1 MSERKLKV
9 LQVNKLYAPDI
20 GGVERVA
27 QQIAEGLAEQ
37 TQMQVLVCQKK
48 GKRTKQKVNG
58 IPVTRSK
65 TLGTK
70 FSMPISFGFFR
81 DLRRLCR
88 EQDLLL
94 FHMPFP
100 LGDLAYLFSGY
111 RGKTAVWWHADV
123 VRQKKLMFFYR
134 PIMNA
139 FLRRVDRI
147 FVATQGHIEGSAY
160 LGPYREKCRVVPFGL
175 NVEEYRK
182 DTAPASPLAE
192 RAKAGT
198 VKFLFVGRLVYYKGV
213 DVLLRAFE
221 KVPNAELFIVGSG
234 PLREELEAEA
244 QRMGKAD
251 AVHFLAGLSDAQL
264 KACYRDCDV
273 FVLPSIA
280 RSEAFGLVQLEA
292 MAFGRPVINTSLPS
306 GVPYVSLHGK
316 TGLTVPPE
324 DAQALADAMCAL
336 AGDAGLREAY
346 GKAGYERVCTEFSE
360 QHMMELLLEQ
370 MEQLAGQEPAK

>member
-48 GKRTKQKVNG
+48 GKRTEQKVNG
-58 IPVTRSK
+58 IPITRSK

-70 FSMPISFGFFR
+70 FSMPISFGFFW

-147 FVATQGHIEGSAY
+147 FVATQGHIEDSAY

-221 KVPNAELFIVGSG
+221 KVQNAELFIVGSG

-336 AGDAGLREAY
+336 AGDVGLREAY

>member
-1 MSERKLKV
+1 MSEKKLSV
-9 LQVNKLYAPDI
+9 LQINKLYAPDI
-20 GGVERVA
+20 GGVERVI
-27 QQIAEGLAEQ
+27 QQIAEGLAGQ

-48 GKRTKQKVNG
+48 GERKEEEVNG
-58 IPVTRSK
+58 VPVTRSK

-81 DLRRLCR
+81 DLRRLCKGK
-88 EQDLLL
+88 DLLL

-111 RGKTAVWWHADV
+111 QGKTAVWWHADV

-175 NVEEYRK
+175 NVEEYKK
-182 DTAPASPLAE
+182 DAAKTSPLAE
-192 RAKAGT
+192 QGQEGT

-234 PLREELEAEA
+234 PLRAELEAEA
-244 QRMGKAD
+244 ERMGKAG
-251 AVHFLAGLSDAQL
+251 AVHFLSGLSDEQL

-292 MAFGRPVINTSLPS
+292 MAFGRPVINTNLPS
-306 GVPYVSLHGK
+306 GVPYVSLDGK

-336 AGDAGLREAY
+336 AEDAALREQY
-346 GKAGYERVCTEFSE
+346 GRAGYERVCTEFSE
-360 QHMMELLLEQ
+360 QHMMALLMEQ
-370 MEQLAGQEPAK
+370 MRQLAGEAEE

>member
-9 LQVNKLYAPDI
+9 LQINKLYAPDI

-48 GKRTKQKVNG
+48 GKRTEQKVNG

-160 LGPYREKCRVVPFGL
+160 LGPYREKCCVVPFGL
-175 NVEEYRK
+175 NVEEYKK
-182 DTAPASPLAE
+182 DVAPASPLAE
-192 RAKAGT
+192 RAKTGT

-221 KVPNAELFIVGSG
+221 KVQNAELFIVGSG

-324 DAQALADAMCAL
+324 DVQALADAMCAL

-346 GKAGYERVCTEFSE
+346 GKAGYEQVCTEFSE

>member
-48 GKRTKQKVNG
+48 GKRTEQKVNG

-336 AGDAGLREAY
+336 AGDADLREAY

>member
-160 LGPYREKCRVVPFGL
+160 LGPYREKCRIVPFGL

-182 DTAPASPLAE
+182 DAAPASPLAE

-251 AVHFLAGLSDAQL
+251 AVHFLFGLSDAQL